1 MTADEAC
8 DKACTDGF
16 SEATVRLAFEAC
28 GRRCRA
34 CGKEISAGSP
44 RHVHHF
50 TSLQEGGTNALS
62 NCVFLCDACEER
74 MLHAQQLGP
83 LMSFSGRLHLMRIAE
98 LTERGFREK
107 GVYAYGRGNTGE
119 CVFCGRRFSDA
130 AGDETGDAAGDT
142 DETGNPDDTD
152 VTGDR
157 EESGDCGQFF
167 CSACREK
174 FRMVQQVFPSA
185 GFLSSVYVMLNVER
199 IEETWIRANPD
210 SEVTFADALGFFRSL
225 CGPVSP
231 GGDMK

>member
-34 CGKEISAGSP
+34 CGKEIPAGSP

-130 AGDETGDAAGDT
+130 AGDETGL
-142 DETGNPDDTD
+142 DEPGHGEEPDK
-152 VTGDR
+152 R
-157 EESGDCGQFF
+157 EDSGDCGQFF